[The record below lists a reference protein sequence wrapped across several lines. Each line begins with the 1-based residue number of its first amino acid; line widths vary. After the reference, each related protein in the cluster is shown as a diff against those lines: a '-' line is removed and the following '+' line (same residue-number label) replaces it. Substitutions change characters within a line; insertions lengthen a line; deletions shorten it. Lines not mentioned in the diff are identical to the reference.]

1 MKIIDISKHNGIIDF
16 DKVKASGKVD
26 GVMIRSSWGHFRED
40 EQFKRNVSECERL
53 NIPYGFYHY
62 SYACNYSE
70 MVEEAKEF
78 INLIKDYKPLL
89 PVAIDM
95 EDADGYKAK
104 MGTLNNITLNT
115 EICRYTCAELE
126 KAGFYAMVYANLDW
140 TKTKLNMSMLSS
152 YDLWLAR
159 WNANAPSR
167 KCGMWQYTNSA
178 SVNGIAGRVDMSKA
192 YIDYPSL
199 IKEHGLNGWKES
211 EIPEEEE
218 NEFEKEWGHYVE
230 CVKPLQILWSD
241 DTNYMLGFGADD
253 KDSSFIANKKYFS
266 KVI

>member
-1 MKIIDISKHNGIIDF
+1 
-16 DKVKASGKVD
+16 
-26 GVMIRSSWGHFRED
+26 
-40 EQFKRNVSECERL
+40 L
-53 NIPYGFYHY
+53 
-62 SYACNYSE
+62 
-70 MVEEAKEF
+70 

-126 KAGFYAMVYANLDW
+126 KAGFYALVYANLDW
-140 TKTKLNMSMLSS
+140 TRTKLNMAVLAP

-178 SVNGIAGRVDMSKA
+178 SVNGIASRVDMSKA

-199 IKEHGLNGWKES
+199 IKEHGLNGWKET

-241 DTNYMLGFGADD
+241 DTNYMIGFGADD